1 MKHNTLSLSLLLSA
15 ALAVPTLAMAELIDY
30 NEAAA
35 TADPS
40 VMQVEGAV
48 QEGTTDLT
56 TDQSNVDSA
65 HQTNVNNGYEAD
77 NSAMEANTQGLDEQS
92 NAEEYPPVTA
102 PTDYAAPQDPE
113 VENPV
118 AEDDFQ

>member
-30 NEAAA
+30 NEAPA
-35 TADPS
+35 TADASTMP
-40 VMQVEGAV
+40 VEEAV
-48 QEGTTDLT
+48 QEGTDLT
-56 TDQSNVDSA
+56 TNQPNVDSIN
-65 HQTNVNNGYEAD
+65 QPDVNNGYEAK
-77 NSAMEANTQGLDEQS
+77 NGAMEANNQELEQS
-92 NAEEYPPVTA
+92 NAEEYPLVTA